1 MLKID
6 TDLQNKLVIFGN
18 KLANQRKK
26 LNLTQE
32 ELAEDIG
39 TAQRIQ
45 SNYERGKV
53 APQLDYLFKLADRG
67 FDIPKLL
74 FQGED
79 QGIYVLENK
88 EQTIIDLYRESDA
101 ETQLRVLEVLAGG
114 AVKRQTVP
122 ENQNIALIAGKQ
134 TIKNKK
140 T

>member
-1 MLKID
+1 MLEID
-6 TDLQNKLVIFGN
+6 TDLQNKLIIFGN
-18 KLANQRKK
+18 KLGNQRKK
-26 LNLTQE
+26 LNLTQK

-39 TAQRIQ
+39 TSQRIQ
-45 SNYERGKV
+45 SGYERGKV

-67 FDIPKLL
+67 FDIQKLL

-88 EQTIIDLYRESDA
+88 EQTIIDLYRQSDT

-114 AVKRQTVP
+114 AAKRQTAP

-140 T
+140 M